1 MPFDRQQAD
10 TPTSIGEIRIT
21 IADPDGVISH
31 MGAGFFV
38 RVLNQNGNSFKE
50 LTGDLVPH
58 LTPAQVNGLVQL
70 MQDLRALAV
79 SEILPPP

>member
-10 TPTSIGEIRIT
+10 TPASIGEIRIT
-21 IADPDGVISH
+21 IADPDGVISN

-38 RVLNQNGNSFKE
+38 RVLNQNGNLFKE
-50 LTGDLVPH
+50 MSGDLVPH
-58 LTPAQVNGLVQL
+58 LTTAQRDGLIQL

-79 SEILPPP
+79 SEILPAP